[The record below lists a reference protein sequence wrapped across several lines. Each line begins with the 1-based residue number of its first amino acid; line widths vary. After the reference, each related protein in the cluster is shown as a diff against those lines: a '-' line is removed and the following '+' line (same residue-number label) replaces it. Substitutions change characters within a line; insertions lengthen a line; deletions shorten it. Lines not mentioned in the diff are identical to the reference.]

1 MLALKVAVVVE
12 SVYIHLSLLIDSTSS
27 IPSSRRKACLDGCL
41 QNKIPSKLQRRK
53 LSFFL
58 SLRSWFGFV
67 LGKNNGSRKS
77 CRDGTW
83 SLARVHFTFGPC
95 AILCVLFIICLR
107 DRSSA
112 RDVTDGGLTADRRM
126 QLGQQ
131 ILDETE

>member
-67 LGKNNGSRKS
+67 SRKTMAAE
-77 CRDGTW
+77 RAAETARGVWLEFT
-83 SLARVHFTFGPC
+83 SLSVPAPFFVFC
-95 AILCVLFIICLR
+95 LLF
-107 DRSSA
+107 
-112 RDVTDGGLTADRRM
+112 V
-126 QLGQQ
+126 
-131 ILDETE
+131 